1 MKTSTPNLLF
11 CVTSGVEGGL
21 EVEER
26 REQGAESLEH
36 TPMVPRTTTRV
47 VRVISK
53 QSNV

>member
-1 MKTSTPNLLF
+1 
-11 CVTSGVEGGL
+11 VEGGL

-26 REQGAESLEH
+26 RGEQGAESLEH